1 MRRTAVLFAVFV
13 LATGA
18 QGADDVVRE
27 FPSEPSFAGCG
38 APRARA
44 VRDSI
49 VPPGTTPSG
58 LDWDA
63 AGGVLYH
70 ADDDPS
76 GGKVYSIT
84 PDGTPTLLFD
94 VSAQTG
100 YKRAGAT
107 GICHVHDDSTGIDY
121 LYVTDYAGSNDTND
135 IVYQFTLDG
144 TLVDEYPLL
153 GIDPICS
160 GVMGIAFDGRH
171 FWLSCLLNPGQI
183 VKCDMEFAAIDT
195 FFHPAG
201 GSGGGI
207 DYDPET
213 DRLYLTEYF
222 EGDVYVTDRTMAT
235 EDVFPAH
242 PVAFQMVGVA
252 VGRVERERTVW
263 TSCFN
268 PSWRYI
274 YEIDDE
280 YYNSPV
286 ARLSWG
292 TIKSLYR

>member
-1 MRRTAVLFAVFV
+1 MRRAAVLLAV
-13 LATGA
+13 LALAAGA
-18 QGADDVVRE
+18 QAVHGLGRG
-27 FPSEPSFAGCG
+27 FPNLRSSPGPAES
-38 APRARA
+38 RARA
-44 VRDSI
+44 VRDSFP
-49 VPPGTTPSG
+49 PPGATPSG

-63 AGGVLYH
+63 GGGVLYH
-70 ADDDPS
+70 VDDDPN
-76 GGKVYSIT
+76 GGTVYSIA
-84 PDGTPTLLFD
+84 PDGTATLLFD

-100 YKRAGAT
+100 HKRAGAT
-107 GICHVHDDSTGIDY
+107 GVCHVRDDSTGVDY
-121 LYVTDYAGSNDTND
+121 LYVTDYAGSQETND
-135 IVYQFTLDG
+135 AVYQFTLDG

-160 GVMGIAFDGRH
+160 GVMGIAFDGEY
-171 FWLSCLLNPGQI
+171 FWLSCLLNPGEI
-183 VKCDMEFAAIDT
+183 VKCDREFAAVDT
-195 FFHPAG
+195 FIHPAG

-222 EGDVYVTDRTMAT
+222 EGDVYVTDRTLASV
-235 EDVFPAH
+235 DVFPAH

-252 VGRVERERTVW
+252 VGRVGRERTVW
-263 TSCFN
+263 TSSFN

-286 ARLSWG
+286 ERLSWG